1 MSDPSPA
8 IEGKLRGQ
16 GVGLPDFCSLP
27 VLFALLL
34 VGAMTVTL
42 MWLTPGEAARIED
55 YTVAMLFVAWIAALA
70 TLALCK
76 LRNQLERLPGLFPYA
91 GVWVLLVVLVA
102 AAAMIVAALDHSL
115 GMGLTP
121 VSTAPFVRRCTAVTA
136 LLGAGLLRYFYVVA
150 QWQARMAAVAQAQV
164 DALQARIRPHF
175 LFNSMNTVAA
185 LVRVDPNAAERTVE
199 NLAELFRAALGAD
212 RAAVGTLY
220 EELQLVDRYLA
231 IEQLRLG
238 SRLAIRRD
246 IGDLPVAFP
255 MPRLLLQPLVENA
268 VRYGVQ
274 PSVEGGTVNISGH
287 AHHGGVELRIDN
299 PLHDAPVSGGHGHG
313 LDNVRQR
320 IAHHFGT
327 AARVDAGPID
337 GRFVVSIYLPGAPR
351 HARPGR

>member
-1 MSDPSPA
+1 
-8 IEGKLRGQ
+8 
-16 GVGLPDFCSLP
+16 
-27 VLFALLL
+27 
-34 VGAMTVTL
+34 
-42 MWLTPGEAARIED
+42 
-55 YTVAMLFVAWIAALA
+55 
-70 TLALCK
+70 
-76 LRNQLERLPGLFPYA
+76 
-91 GVWVLLVVLVA
+91 
-102 AAAMIVAALDHSL
+102 
-115 GMGLTP
+115 
-121 VSTAPFVRRCTAVTA
+121 
-136 LLGAGLLRYFYVVA
+136 
-150 QWQARMAAVAQAQV
+150 
-164 DALQARIRPHF
+164 
-175 LFNSMNTVAA
+175 NSMNTVAA

-238 SRLAIRRD
+238 SRLTIRRD

-274 PSVEGGTVNISGH
+274 PSVEGGTVNIIGH
-287 AHHGGVELRIDN
+287 AHRGGVELRIDN
-299 PLHDAPVSGGHGHG
+299 PLHEAPVSGGHGHG

-327 AARVDAGPID
+327 AARVDAGPVD
-337 GRFVVSIYLPGAPR
+337 GRFVVSIYLPGSPR